1 MQIIETEFEDRTFR
15 YTQLARQGM
24 IALYTQT
31 HKPSGVTRYEVVI
44 LRVAAAHTWPNGSV
58 SPERETYPGATAWG
72 RYGWTFFVLGDAQ
85 AHLAALAAQ
94 RLAEPETDEP
104 ETDELE
110 ESDAATSEPE

>member
-24 IALYTQT
+24 IALYSQT
-31 HKPSGVTRYEVVI
+31 HKPSGVTRYEVVV

-94 RLAEPETDEP
+94 RLAEPEADEP
-104 ETDELE
+104 EEP
-110 ESDAATSEPE
+110 DAATSEPE